1 MPKQSCCCLSSINL
15 GEFVKNPYT
24 KNARF
29 DIEDF
34 KKAVHIGIRALDKL
48 IGENASRHPLQAQ
61 RDISIKYRNIGLGVM
76 GFATA
81 LMKLGIKYGSK
92 ESIDFTDKL
101 FDKMFVEAV
110 FESNKLASEF
120 GAFPGYKECIFD
132 SRIIKKH
139 FDEYEI
145 KKLKKYG
152 LRNASLLSIAPTGS
166 LSSLL
171 GVSGGAEPQ
180 YAISFTRRTVGM
192 TDNQDKYYTVYCD
205 AAKEYMKVN
214 NTDKLPDYFIGS
226 ADVDWRDRVKIQAA
240 MQKHIDTAIS
250 STVNLKNSAT
260 KEDVEGIYLMA
271 WKEKLKG
278 ITIFRDGCKRL
289 GILTTDKTPKKE
301 EDENSKFNAIKPIS
315 RKQMGVTHGDT
326 YCKKCACGTLYITVN
341 RDDEGNLV
349 EIFVH
354 TSKGGICQANISALT
369 RLASLSLRSGVL
381 VDEVI
386 DQLRAISCPAC
397 NVTRAKGKPIDGMS
411 CPDIISRVLQSAYDK
426 KRSESKQVKEEQSKE
441 KSEHIHEDYKCPE
454 CGAKLSMSGGCR
466 MCSECGWSKCE

>member
-1 MPKQSCCCLSSINL
+1 MD
-15 GEFVKNPYT
+15 E
-24 KNARF
+24 
-29 DIEDF
+29 F

-48 IGENASRHPLQAQ
+48 IGENANRHPIQTQ
-61 RDISIKYRNIGLGVM
+61 REISLKYRNIGLGVM

-81 LMKLGIKYGSK
+81 FMKLGIKYGSK
-92 ESIDFTDKL
+92 ESIEFTDAV
-101 FDKMFVEAV
+101 FNTMFVEAV
-110 FESNKLASEF
+110 WESNRLAREF

-132 SRIIKKH
+132 SRIIKNH
-139 FDEYEI
+139 FSEDEI
-145 KKLKKYG
+145 NRLKEVG
-152 LRNASLLSIAPTGS
+152 LRNASLLSVAPTGS
-166 LSSLL
+166 ISTLL

-214 NTDKLPDYFIGS
+214 QTDKLPDYFIGS
-226 ADVDWRDRVKIQAA
+226 ADINWRDRVRIQAV

-260 KEDVEGIYLMA
+260 KEDVAGIYLMA

-289 GILTTDKTPKKE
+289 GILTTSSTPQKVE
-301 EDENSKFNAIKPIS
+301 SETAKFNAIKPVS
-315 RKQMGVTHGDT
+315 RKDMGITHGDT

-341 RDDEGNLV
+341 RDDEDNLV
-349 EIFVH
+349 EVFVH

-369 RLASLSLRSGVL
+369 RLASLSLRAGVL

-426 KRSESKQVKEEQSKE
+426 KRNGVKKTVEKEEKE
-441 KSEHIHEDYKCPE
+441 EFKVADDYSCPE

-466 MCSECGWSKCE
+466 TCSECGWSKCE